1 MQLNKNIRNTAMITF
16 ALYMLCLLWVVI
28 LKCNL
33 RPGVIESR
41 SYMSSL
47 TFWERTTIFAGIFS
61 RTDVPDA
68 IVNIFIFIPLGLLLP
83 FIIKKNTYLIS
94 ALIGTAVSLAVE
106 LTQLTFAIGCFTYID
121 IINNSLGAFFGVMLY
136 FPLSRIVEKQH
147 QDIAL
152 KSATAMAIS
161 LLVFAMVNT
170 INNIDIYL

>member
-33 RPGVIESR
+33 RSGVIESR
-41 SYMSSL
+41 IYMSSL
-47 TFWERTTIFAGIFS
+47 AFWERTTIFTGRFS

-121 IINNSLGAFFGVMLY
+121 IINNSLGTFFGVMLY
-136 FPLSRIVEKQH
+136 FPLSRIVEKRH

-152 KSATAMAIS
+152 KSASAMAIS
-161 LLVFAMVNT
+161 LLVFATVNT